1 MSKNPTKLMTFR
13 MTAIILTIVI
23 VMFCVTGVRL
33 TKIMV
38 IDGEE
43 YKEKASQQQL
53 YDTETTALRGD
64 IYDCNM
70 NLLATSATVWN
81 VYVTPNDFET
91 AYKENPEGL
100 KKAKEDIPEG
110 LAKILKID
118 EKKVEKAINQNVSYV
133 VIKRNVEKKQADKV
147 REFIDEGGYG
157 DVLGLDESS
166 KRYYPNDSL
175 ASSVLG
181 FVGDY
186 NQGLFGIEY
195 TYDTRLTGTPG
206 RVVASKDAHGA
217 DMKFSYEYVEEAK
230 KGDTLIL
237 SIDTYLQEIAEK
249 YLDQAVEENKVA
261 ERGTC
266 IIMDVN
272 TAAIKALAVSGD
284 FNPNKPQELPQEYKK
299 LLKGLKGKK
308 YDEKKA
314 ELQNKMWRN
323 KAVSDTY
330 EPGSVFKIITCA
342 AALEENL
349 TSKGTS
355 YNCSGHITIAGQT
368 YDCHKKEGHGPQ
380 SLSESMQNSC
390 NPVYIS
396 LGQLLGVKTF
406 SKYFRS
412 FGLTEK
418 TGIDL
423 PGEALP
429 TYHSE
434 ENMGPVEL
442 ASTAFGQTFKITPL
456 QLITAC
462 SAAVNGGYL
471 LKPHVV
477 SEIRDADN
485 KIVETISTVK
495 KRQVVSADTSKIMR
509 ELLFDVVEI
518 GGGKNAYVAGYE
530 IGGKTGTSQK
540 VAENLSEET
549 DNLYVGSCLGVAPAN
564 DPEIA
569 ILFLLDE
576 PTAGNYYGG
585 TISAPSVG
593 KILSEALPY
602 LGYEPNYSEEELDS
616 MSKAVEDFRGLS
628 VSDAQNKIINAGL
641 QSRVVGDGENI
652 VSQMPDVGSKIYD
665 GGVVVL
671 YTDGQKATKQE
682 VPDFTGMTVSEANE
696 AAVYAG
702 FNIAFEGTTLSDG
715 GVVAYSQSVKPKEEL
730 PIGSTI
736 TVSFRNDT
744 IVDF

>member
-652 VSQMPDVGSKIYD
+652 VSQMPEVGSKIYD

>member
-1 MSKNPTKLMTFR
+1 MSKNPTKLMKFR
-13 MTAIILTIVI
+13 MTAIVLTIVI
-23 VMFCVTGVRL
+23 IMFCVTGVRL
-33 TKIMV
+33 TKIMI

-53 YDTETTALRGD
+53 YDTQTTALRGD

-70 NLLATSATVWN
+70 NLLATSATMWN
-81 VYVTPNDFET
+81 VYVTPNDFS
-91 AYKENPEGL
+91 AVYKDDPEGL
-100 KKAKEDIPEG
+100 ANAKKNIPEG
-110 LAKILKID
+110 LAKILKLD
-118 EKKVEKAINQNVSYV
+118 EEKIEKAINQKSSYV
-133 VIKRNVEKKQADKV
+133 VIKRNIGKKVADKV
-147 REFIDEGGYG
+147 REFIAEGEYAAI
-157 DVLGLDESS
+157 LGLDESS

-186 NQGLFGIEY
+186 NQGLFGVEY

-206 RVVASKDAHGA
+206 RVVASKNAQGA

-237 SIDTYLQEIAEK
+237 SIDTYIQEIAEK

-266 IIMDVN
+266 IVMDVN
-272 TAAIKALAVSGD
+272 TGAIRALAVSGD
-284 FNPNKPQELPQEYKK
+284 FDPNNPQELPKEYKE

-330 EPGSVFKIITCA
+330 EPGSVFKIVTCA
-342 AALEENL
+342 AALEEGL
-349 TSKGTS
+349 TSKETS
-355 YNCSGHITIAGQT
+355 YNCSGHITISGQT
-368 YDCHKKEGHGPQ
+368 YHCHKKEGHGLQ
-380 SLSESMQNSC
+380 TLSESMQNSC

-396 LGQLLGVKTF
+396 LGQLLGIKTF

-442 ASTAFGQTFKITPL
+442 ASTAFGQTFKITPI

-471 LKPHVV
+471 VQPHVV

-485 KIVETISTVK
+485 KTVETISTVR

-509 ELLFDVVEI
+509 DLLFDVVEI

-530 IGGKTGTSQK
+530 IGAKTGTSQK
-540 VAENLSEET
+540 VAENISAET

-593 KILSEALPY
+593 KILSETLPY
-602 LGYEPNYSEEELDS
+602 LGYEPSYSEEELES
-616 MSKAVEDFRGLS
+616 MSKAVADYRDIT
-628 VSDAQNKIINAGL
+628 VSEAQNKLVSEGFTA
-641 QSRVVGDGENI
+641 RVVGDGETV
-652 VSQMPDVGSKIYD
+652 VSQMPEVGSKIYD

-671 YTDGQKATKQE
+671 YTDGEKATKQE
-682 VPDFTGMTVSEANE
+682 VPDFKGKTVSEVNE
-696 AAVYAG
+696 AAAYAG
-702 FNIAFEGTTLSDG
+702 FNVAFEGTSLSDV
-715 GVVAYSQSVKPKEEL
+715 GVVAYSQSVKAGKKL

>member
-118 EKKVEKAINQNVSYV
+118 EKKIEKAINQNVSYV

-217 DMKFSYEYVEEAK
+217 DMKFSYEYVEEGK

-368 YDCHKKEGHGPQ
+368 YNCHKKEGHGLQ

-406 SKYFRS
+406 SKYYRS

-485 KIVETISTVK
+485 KTVETISTVK
-495 KRQVVSADTSKIMR
+495 KRQVISADTSKIMR

-530 IGGKTGTSQK
+530 IGGKTGTSEK

-576 PTAGNYYGG
+576 PTAGNYYGS

-628 VSDAQNKIINAGL
+628 VSDAQNKITNAGL
-641 QSRVVGDGENI
+641 QSRVVGDGENV
-652 VSQMPDVGSKIYD
+652 VSQMPEVGSKIYD

>member
-147 REFIDEGGYG
+147 RKFIDEGGYG

-284 FNPNKPQELPQEYKK
+284 FNPNKPQEIPQEYKK

>member
-485 KIVETISTVK
+485 KTVETISTVK
-495 KRQVVSADTSKIMR
+495 KRQVISADTSKIMR

-628 VSDAQNKIINAGL
+628 VSDAQNKITNAGL

-652 VSQMPDVGSKIYD
+652 VSQMPEVGSKIYD

>member
-284 FNPNKPQELPQEYKK
+284 FNPNKPQELPQEYQK

-485 KIVETISTVK
+485 KTVETITTVK
-495 KRQVVSADTSKIMR
+495 KRQVISADTSKIMR

-628 VSDAQNKIINAGL
+628 VSDAQNKITNAGL

-652 VSQMPDVGSKIYD
+652 VSQMPEVGSKIYD